1 MVLRDKMFFVRL
13 EEVKLLANIKSAE
26 KRILIT
32 EKRTA
37 INKARKSE
45 IKTYIKKFDKAIDN
59 GNFDE
64 AKTLLRTIDK
74 KLKRA
79 AHKNVI
85 HMNNASRKVSRLTK
99 KLNSAM

>member
-1 MVLRDKMFFVRL
+1 MFFVRL
-13 EEVKLLANIKSAE
+13 EEVKLLANIKSAK

-32 EKRTA
+32 EKKTA

-45 IKTYIKKFDKAIDN
+45 IKTYIKKFDKAIEN
-59 GNFDE
+59 ENFDE
-64 AKTLLRTIDK
+64 AKVLLKAIDK
-74 KLKRA
+74 KLKKA
-79 AHKNVI
+79 AHKNVM